1 MKRLLRTAG
10 QGGEGYFA
18 WATPASAWAGKVVK
32 CQALFWR
39 EDIDLHCHRSSFF
52 ASLPSFLLLKDKHC
66 LSAR

>member
-39 EDIDLHCHRSSFF
+39 EDIDFHCHRSWGE
-52 ASLPSFLLLKDKHC
+52 AYLLPLPPSLPVFC
-66 LSAR
+66 